1 MQPSLAAS
9 QGRSGGM
16 GPPSSTLNKSAG
28 ASSALHKSNGASS
41 MIGQSFMSTKINLPG
56 NAGGPLRPTQ
66 PTTKP
71 FGANGGN
78 APHAAIEQ
86 QPKPAPAPAPEPEVY
101 QELPDIDSEYSD
113 SDDEAAQEKKQAAM
127 PGWAKSPNLVRAL
140 QQQQEIN
147 PDDIFGPIPKL
158 SIGGASKAFSPVC
171 MSRLAESDDVRS
183 FDRDVS
189 ERHKYG
195 SAPPADL
202 VRPVGRDGRA
212 HADRYRAVSQGYGFP
227 EPDAVERSAGR
238 PVAVLRSSGDL
249 EPFSFFR
256 LFSVFPLPFVI

>member
-158 SIGGASKAFSPVC
+158 SIGGASAAFSYVLL
-171 MSRLAESDDVRS
+171 SRLAESNRVRLLTEMFRNATS
-183 FDRDVS
+183 TARLRLRTSSARWEGTDELTQTDIARY
-189 ERHKYG
+189 HKAMG
-195 SAPPADL
+195 FRNPTPSNGQPGGP
-202 VRPVGRDGRA
+202 
-212 HADRYRAVSQGYGFP
+212 SQ
-227 EPDAVERSAGR
+227 S
-238 PVAVLRSSGDL
+238 
-249 EPFSFFR
+249 
-256 LFSVFPLPFVI
+256 